1 MSKYLKTDKK
11 CNYPKC
17 PNKYYGNGLCGIH
30 YRMCRYDK
38 YKSVRKYLKNKDIK
52 IYYTKTYASYMNM
65 IQRCYN
71 PKNMLYSYYGGR
83 GIKVCDRWLESF
95 DNFLNDMGERPAKR
109 TLDRINVNGNYK
121 PSNCRWSTRL
131 VQSRNRRNV
140 VKK

>member
-1 MSKYLKTDKK
+1 MSKYLNKPKK
-11 CNYPKC
+11 CSVPRC
-17 PNKYYGNGLCGIH
+17 SEKYAANGLCGKH

-38 YKSVRKYLKNKDIK
+38 HKKFRKYLINPNIK
-52 IYYTKTYASYMNM
+52 IYYTPTYASYMNM

-71 PKNMLYSYYGGR
+71 PNNMLYSYYGGR
-83 GIKVCDRWLESF
+83 GIKVCANWLESF